1 MVTELARHL
10 ERTGDTVVRQ
20 RLAEIHTVDFL
31 IRKVAQRGDDLRA
44 ASGADR
50 GAEGS
55 ILKLLGSRQNFRLAA
70 LAAELLGPRFAADTE
85 EWGTYTW
92 SRFLVG
98 APAMRIAGGTDE
110 IQHNILGERVLGLPR
125 EP

>member
-1 MVTELARHL
+1 MLTELAKHL
-10 ERTGDTVVRQ
+10 GATDDPIVRQ
-20 RLAEIHTVDFL
+20 QLAEVHTVDFL

-44 ASGADR
+44 ATGAER

-55 ILKLLGSRQNFRLAA
+55 ILKLLGSKQNFRLAGI
-70 LAAELLGPRFAADTE
+70 AAHLLGPTFTADTG

-92 SRFLVG
+92 AQFLTG

-110 IQHNILGERVLGLPR
+110 IQHNILGDRVLGLPR